1 MKKNVTFMLFLK
13 VKDEECPR
21 TNTSD
26 FSELD
31 SPSTLIWEITQQ
43 IDRSCTVRVNSLS
56 KKKGTQLYSL
66 WSYYNGTL
74 SFFTYSGVKVTFSS
88 ASISSINHR

>member
-1 MKKNVTFMLFLK
+1 MLFLK

-26 FSELD
+26 SSELD
-31 SPSTLIWEITQQ
+31 SPSTLIWEIKLQ

-56 KKKGTQLYSL
+56 QKKGTQLY
-66 WSYYNGTL
+66 YY
-74 SFFTYSGVKVTFSS
+74 FQKVNIEKSENH
-88 ASISSINHR
+88 ISN